1 MKLYIVQYWNDDDS
15 RPMGVFSTREKAD
28 EYVTEVDSLFR
39 FGYFNVDEIELDV
52 PFNLPSD
59 YRPNE

>member
-1 MKLYIVQYWNDDDS
+1 
-15 RPMGVFSTREKAD
+15 MGVFSTREKAD